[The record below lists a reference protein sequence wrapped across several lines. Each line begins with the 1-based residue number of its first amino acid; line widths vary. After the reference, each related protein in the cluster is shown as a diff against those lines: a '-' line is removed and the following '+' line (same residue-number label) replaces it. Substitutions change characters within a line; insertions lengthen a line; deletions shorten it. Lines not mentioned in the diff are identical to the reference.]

1 MASSSLESSLL
12 ANNSSSPTTSTT
24 TNFSRRSATYTA
36 STFAAFEYGSNYEY
50 HGSYNIKGDEEN
62 NDGAEN
68 DEESPPSSRITFDDL
83 DELLEGLNEEE
94 LKELSI
100 IDPDDSSIPPSMR
113 CLYHCDKIPSG
124 ERINRSSLRKL
135 LKENSINAPDIEDI
149 VPFVPGVKRGKPYVP
164 YWTPCKSDE
173 DLEMQA
179 ILD

>member
-1 MASSSLESSLL
+1 MASSSLESSIL
-12 ANNSSSPTTSTT
+12 ANNSSSPTTTSSTT

-50 HGSYNIKGDEEN
+50 HGSYNTKGDEEN

-100 IDPDDSSIPPSMR
+100 IDPDVNCTFKYHNFSAKLNCSKSILMMM
-113 CLYHCDKIPSG
+113 
-124 ERINRSSLRKL
+124 KL
-135 LKENSINAPDIEDI
+135 SK
-149 VPFVPGVKRGKPYVP
+149 YVF
-164 YWTPCKSDE
+164 
-173 DLEMQA
+173 
-179 ILD
+179 

>member
-1 MASSSLESSLL
+1 MHLFVGFKKHKGVEAFLIISWSKCFISFTHSPMASSSLESSIL
-12 ANNSSSPTTSTT
+12 ANNSSSPTTSAT

-50 HGSYNIKGDEEN
+50 HGSYNTKGDEEN

-100 IDPDDSSIPPSMR
+100 IDPDV
-113 CLYHCDKIPSG
+113 
-124 ERINRSSLRKL
+124 N
-135 LKENSINAPDIEDI
+135 
-149 VPFVPGVKRGKPYVP
+149 
-164 YWTPCKSDE
+164 
-173 DLEMQA
+173 
-179 ILD
+179 

>member
-1 MASSSLESSLL
+1 MASSSLESSIL

-50 HGSYNIKGDEEN
+50 HGSYNTKGDEEN

-100 IDPDDSSIPPSMR
+100 IDPDVNCTFKNHIFSAKLYCTKSSMLMMMKIS
-113 CLYHCDKIPSG
+113 LYI
-124 ERINRSSLRKL
+124 
-135 LKENSINAPDIEDI
+135 
-149 VPFVPGVKRGKPYVP
+149 F
-164 YWTPCKSDE
+164 
-173 DLEMQA
+173 
-179 ILD
+179 